1 MSTLSDALSPI
12 AVFKMKPQSA
22 RQKRLVDLLRPSSH
36 RRLRIGT
43 RLTLCFAFLIVLTAG
58 STFMASW
65 QLHTSRVQI
74 AQIDRTDRE
83 MIAALNVD
91 NDVLRYVQVL
101 QDATR
106 REDLNSLRAA
116 IAPLQEQLA
125 ADVNSTAE
133 ALGNP
138 GSKDQDAALTAS
150 LLSYFQVVVPS
161 EIAMVHE
168 LAEAGDWQAAKLRIG
183 NQLTDKKATVAK
195 ISSEIE
201 ANGRMKREEALANID
216 RARVRVVFYWFL
228 CGLLSVAIACLL
240 GYTVTR
246 SISVPLAELEK
257 GAAALT
263 SGNLAHRIPEDG
275 ADELS
280 ALSEAFNKAATSIEE
295 SHATLERRVAERTAE
310 LETAREVAEAASR
323 SKSEFLA
330 NMSHEIRTPMNGVIG
345 LTGLLMD
352 TDLTLQQR
360 GLAEMVYAS
369 GELLLRVIND
379 ILDISKI
386 EALKLDLESIDFDL
400 QVLMDDFVSVVAM
413 GAHNKGLEMLCRI
426 DPAVP
431 TKLRGDPG
439 RLRQILTNLA
449 GNAVK
454 FTAKGEVAID
464 VTLVEAGEEDCLLRL
479 AVRDTGIGIPKAKAG
494 MVFEKFTQVDAST
507 SRKYGGTGLGLAISK
522 QLAELMGGAI
532 GVDSEE
538 GEGSVFW
545 FTVRTGKQLRA
556 TQRQGESFTDLRGVR
571 VLIVDDNA
579 TNRRNLCGCL
589 EAFGMRPT
597 AVEDGTA
604 GLQALASAL
613 DQNDSFR
620 LALIDLNMPGL
631 TGEMLGNRIAADK
644 RLADTRLILMRA
656 LGDKSETRPFSEFG
670 FSACVAKPIRQHDLR
685 TLLQALVK
693 PANLQSERGLSQASQ
708 GSQRDS
714 DLRGIFAGR
723 NVRVLVADD
732 NITNQKVALGVLKK
746 LGVNAEAVSD
756 GTEAMAALAA
766 KSFDV
771 IFMDVHM
778 PGMDGLEATRL
789 IRIGERDRAAW
800 TRDRRLPV
808 IAMTASAMQQ
818 DREDCRLA
826 GMDDYLSKPIHPR
839 EVTQTLTKWL
849 PDEHDAEDL
858 PQPRQLSEVVP

>member
-1 MSTLSDALSPI
+1 
-12 AVFKMKPQSA
+12 V
-22 RQKRLVDLLRPSSH
+22 
-36 RRLRIGT
+36 
-43 RLTLCFAFLIVLTAG
+43 
-58 STFMASW
+58 
-65 QLHTSRVQI
+65 
-74 AQIDRTDRE
+74 
-83 MIAALNVD
+83 
-91 NDVLRYVQVL
+91 
-101 QDATR
+101 
-106 REDLNSLRAA
+106 
-116 IAPLQEQLA
+116 
-125 ADVNSTAE
+125 E

-138 GSKDQDAALTAS
+138 GSNGEDQAFTTS
-150 LLSYFQVVVPS
+150 LLSYFQVIVPN
-161 EIAMVHE
+161 EIAVVNE
-168 LAEAGDWQAAKLRIG
+168 LAEAGDWQAAKLRIS
-183 NQLTDKKATVAK
+183 NQLTGKSTTVAK
-195 ISSEIE
+195 ISSDIE
-201 ANGRMKREEALANID
+201 AKGRLERKAALARID
-216 RARVRVVFYWFL
+216 SMHARVLVYWFVG
-228 CGLLSVAIACLL
+228 GLLSVAIACLL

-257 GAAALT
+257 GAAAL
-263 SGNLAHRIPEDG
+263 SCGDLAHRIPEDG

-280 ALSEAFNKAATSIEE
+280 ALSEAFNNAAASIEE
-295 SHATLERRVAERTAE
+295 SHTTLERRVEERTAE
-310 LETAREVAEAASR
+310 LQIAREVAEAASR

-400 QVLMDDFVSVVAM
+400 QVLLDDFVSVIAM
-413 GAHNKGLEMLCRI
+413 GAHNKGLEMLCHI

-454 FTAKGEVAID
+454 FTAQGEVAID
-464 VTLVEAGEEDCLLRL
+464 VTLVKEGDEDCLLRL

-532 GVDSEE
+532 GVESEE

-545 FTVRTGKQLRA
+545 FTVRLGKQVSA
-556 TQRQGESFTDLRGVR
+556 GGERESPAKRGSPSEERGSPSEKRGSQAALGSSGALNAEPPRSALPAFTADLRGLR

-579 TNRRNLCGCL
+579 TNRRNLSACL
-589 EAFGMRPT
+589 ESFGMRP
-597 AVEDGTA
+597 AAEEDGPA
-604 GLQALASAL
+604 GLRALASAVER
-613 DQNDSFR
+613 NDPFR
-620 LALIDLNMPGL
+620 LALIDMNMPGM
-631 TGEMLGNRIAADK
+631 TGEMLGSAIAADK
-644 RLADTRLILMRA
+644 RLADTRLVLMRA

-670 FSACVAKPIRQHDLR
+670 FSACVAKPIRQLDLR
-685 TLLQALVK
+685 ALLQGLVK
-693 PANLQSERGLSQASQ
+693 PAKVNAKRGYAELSQGA
-708 GSQRDS
+708 GKDS
-714 DLRGIFAGR
+714 DLRDLFADR
-723 NVRVLVADD
+723 QARVLVADD
-732 NITNQKVALGVLKK
+732 NITNQQVALGVLKR
-746 LGVNAEAVSD
+746 LGVKADAVSD
-756 GTEAMAALAA
+756 GTEALAALKA
-766 KSFDV
+766 KSFHI

-789 IRIGERDRAAW
+789 IRIAERDGAPW
-800 TRDRRLPV
+800 TGERRLPV

-826 GMDDYLSKPIHPR
+826 GMDDYLSKPINPR
-839 EVTQTLTKWL
+839 EVAQALMKWL
-849 PDEHDAEDL
+849 PPEEDAEDSPRGGLL
-858 PQPRQLSEVVP
+858 PEVVPLG